1 MLSQKV
7 FEEISGKIGQVLAES
22 PAKDLEKN
30 LRAMLQSTFA
40 RLDLVTR
47 EEFEVQRAVLLR
59 TREKL
64 TALETRIAALEQQ
77 AGVAQSGS
85 AAPEPPAAG

>member
-1 MLSQKV
+1 MFDTKFLD
-7 FEEISGKIGQVLAES
+7 EMAARISEAVKSS

-30 LRAMLQSTFA
+30 VRALLASLFS

-47 EEFEVQRAVLLR
+47 EEFEVQALVLLR

-64 TALETRIAALEQQ
+64 EQLEHRLSALE
-77 AGVAQSGS
+77 
-85 AAPEPPAAG
+85 EPPAPPPAA